1 MPIGLLVFAG
11 ATGGGPIASG
21 ASWLRS
27 RAVATPVVTVEQSAV
42 GRPIPAGFLGLSTEY
57 RGVEW
62 YAGTEPDALD
72 PVFLQ
77 LVRNLAPA
85 QRPVLRIGG
94 DSTDWTWWP
103 VRDMRRPPG
112 ATYAL
117 TARWLAVTRA
127 VARALD
133 ARLILG
139 INLAADSRKVA
150 GIEARVLI
158 RGIGRQS
165 LEALELGNEP
175 ELYGSFSWYQTPAG
189 RNVPARPARN
199 WTFSSYLHDFSRI
212 ARALP
217 RATIAGP
224 AAGSSLWMRR
234 LSLFIRAEPR
244 VRLLTVHRYALKRCG
259 SSSNSTVSELLSNAA
274 SQGLARAVV
283 RDTQTAHAHG
293 LEVRSDE
300 INSIACGGQLGVSNT
315 FAAALWALDTL
326 FAMAR
331 VGIDGVNFHT
341 EPGSFNELFSVTDVP
356 GWEANVHPEYYGLML
371 FAQAAPKGARLL
383 RIVGAARSRV
393 HIWATRAADGEL
405 HVVLINKDPRRSHNI
420 TLQIPS
426 APGPATIETLRAPSA
441 YATTGVTLGGQT
453 FGTETTTGL
462 LAGAPTLTTLT
473 PAFPHT
479 YTIHVSAASAT
490 LVTLS
495 SHDR

>member
-1 MPIGLLVFAG
+1 
-11 ATGGGPIASG
+11 
-21 ASWLRS
+21 
-27 RAVATPVVTVEQSAV
+27 
-42 GRPIPAGFLGLSTEY
+42 
-57 RGVEW
+57 
-62 YAGTEPDALD
+62 
-72 PVFLQ
+72 
-77 LVRNLAPA
+77 
-85 QRPVLRIGG
+85 
-94 DSTDWTWWP
+94 
-103 VRDMRRPPG
+103 
-112 ATYAL
+112 
-117 TARWLAVTRA
+117 

-293 LEVRSDE
+293 LELRSDE

>member
-1 MPIGLLVFAG
+1 
-11 ATGGGPIASG
+11 
-21 ASWLRS
+21 
-27 RAVATPVVTVEQSAV
+27 
-42 GRPIPAGFLGLSTEY
+42 
-57 RGVEW
+57 
-62 YAGTEPDALD
+62 
-72 PVFLQ
+72 
-77 LVRNLAPA
+77 
-85 QRPVLRIGG
+85 
-94 DSTDWTWWP
+94 
-103 VRDMRRPPG
+103 
-112 ATYAL
+112 
-117 TARWLAVTRA
+117 
-127 VARALD
+127 
-133 ARLILG
+133 
-139 INLAADSRKVA
+139 
-150 GIEARVLI
+150 
-158 RGIGRQS
+158 
-165 LEALELGNEP
+165 
-175 ELYGSFSWYQTPAG
+175 
-189 RNVPARPARN
+189 
-199 WTFSSYLHDFSRI
+199 
-212 ARALP
+212 
-217 RATIAGP
+217 
-224 AAGSSLWMRR
+224 
-234 LSLFIRAEPR
+234 
-244 VRLLTVHRYALKRCG
+244 
-259 SSSNSTVSELLSNAA
+259 VSELLSNAA
-274 SQGLARAVV
+274 AEGLARAVV

-293 LEVRSDE
+293 LELRSDE